1 MWRISSWRKL
11 KVLLQWKCEWQESKT
26 HLLLIRRKFNGLE
39 GRSNQPN
46 IPLSQSLIQSKAV
59 TLFNS
64 VKTKRAK
71 EAPEGKSQASRDWF
85 LILKKPSLWYKVEQ
99 QVLMLKLQQVIQ
111 NIQLRLLIKAAML
124 NRFLTQKTISYW
136 KKMHSRT
143 FTAREKSMLASKHH
157 RTRLLLIGANAAG
170 NFNLK
175 PTLIYHSEN
184 PSFTVFFLH
193 ICISKNTQ
201 THA

>member
-26 HLLLIRRKFNGLE
+26 HLLLIWRKFNGLE

-64 VKTKRAK
+64 MKTERAK

-85 LILKKPSLWYKVEQ
+85 IILKKPSLWYRSTRWSSKYLCWSCSKLSRTSSLDKV
-99 QVLMLKLQQVIQ
+99 
-111 NIQLRLLIKAAML
+111 AML
-124 NRFLTQKTISYW
+124 NRFSTQKTISYW
-136 KKMHSRT
+136 KKMHCRT

-157 RTRLLLIGANAAG
+157 RTGLPLLGANTAG

-175 PTLIYHSEN
+175 PMLIYHSEN
-184 PSFTVFFLH
+184 PSFTVFFFIH
-193 ICISKNTQ
+193 MYM
-201 THA
+201 